1 MLGLAEGI
9 RKHGFRK
16 WYERE
21 LLYGHAH
28 LAGVI
33 LCTLGLMMALE
44 AASRFRSTSDQ
55 LVDFAAVVVC
65 AGAGLWALRRYLF
78 VLMRAEAI
86 AHQAD
91 CPGCKAYGRLELV
104 TVRAAPCANPAPDSG
119 ESPDAGSLRVRCRAC
134 GQEWEI
140 HG

>member
-1 MLGLAEGI
+1 MLRLAEGI

-28 LAGVI
+28 LGAVI

-44 AASRFRSTSDQ
+44 AATRFQSIADQ
-55 LVDFAAVVVC
+55 LVDLTAVVVLS
-65 AGAGLWALRRYLF
+65 AAGLWALRRYLYL
-78 VLMRAEAI
+78 LMRAEAI

-91 CPGCKAYGRLELV
+91 CPSCKAYGRLELV
-104 TVRAAPCANPAPDSG
+104 QPPAHAAQR
-119 ESPDAGSLRVRCRAC
+119 PDAAATEVTASLRVRCRAC
-134 GQEWEI
+134 SHVWEI
-140 HG
+140 HD